1 MPQETYQLHPVE
13 FAEYLLGCLIQV
25 GECSGRIVEAEAYT
39 DAPEDYSSHAH
50 TRKKSAGE
58 IMNTAGRIYVYSIH
72 AGLATNIT
80 TDPENTGAV
89 LIRAMEPLQ
98 GIAQMIHRRSR
109 SGSKISK
116 TWQRDDVTTLRSL
129 TDGPSKLSEA
139 LGIQKEWNNTPVG
152 EHLLLL
158 DKTEQPVIA
167 SSPRIGISS
176 SRDLPWRFYDRN
188 SPFVSR

>member
-1 MPQETYQLHPVE
+1 MPHKTYQLHPVE
-13 FAEYLLGCLIQV
+13 FAEYIVGCFIQV
-25 GECSGRIVEAEAYT
+25 NDCSGRIVEAEAYT
-39 DAPEDYSSHAH
+39 DTPEDYSSHAH

-58 IMNTAGRIYVYSIH
+58 IMNTAGIIYVYSIH

-89 LIRAMEPLQ
+89 LIRAIEPLQ
-98 GIAQMIHRRSR
+98 GIEQMIHRRSR

-116 TWQRDDVTTLRSL
+116 TWQRDDMTTLRSL

-139 LGIQKEWNNTPVG
+139 LGIQKEWNNTPVD

-167 SSPRIGISS
+167 SSSRIGISS